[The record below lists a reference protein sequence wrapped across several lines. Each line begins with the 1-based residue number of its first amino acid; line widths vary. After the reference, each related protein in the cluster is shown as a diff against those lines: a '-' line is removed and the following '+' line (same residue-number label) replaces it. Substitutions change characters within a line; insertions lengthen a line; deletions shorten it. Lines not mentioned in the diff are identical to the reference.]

1 MTIEEAIKH
10 IDEVVSNGAMREECN
25 KEHLQL
31 KQWLLENIELKK
43 EIEELINENTELKV
57 QLAMFQKK
65 EREQVTKI
73 LIDEYTYTGKNSDE
87 EVSDTILIREN
98 DGEWREPLVEE

>member
-10 IDEVVSNGAMREECN
+10 IDEVVSNGAMCEECCN
-25 KEHLQL
+25 EHLQL

-43 EIEELINENTELKV
+43 LNVSLVDELQLNNSAKDKEIEELINENTELKM
-57 QLAMFQKK
+57 QATMFQKK

-73 LIDEYTYTGKNSDE
+73 LMDEYK
-87 EVSDTILIREN
+87 R
-98 DGEWREPLVEE
+98 

>member
-1 MTIEEAIKH
+1 MIIEEAIKH
-10 IDEVVSNGAMREECN
+10 IDEVVSNGAMCEECCN
-25 KEHLQL
+25 EHLQL

-43 EIEELINENTELKV
+43 ENEELINENTELKV

-73 LIDEYTYTGKNSDE
+73 LMDEYK
-87 EVSDTILIREN
+87 R
-98 DGEWREPLVEE
+98 